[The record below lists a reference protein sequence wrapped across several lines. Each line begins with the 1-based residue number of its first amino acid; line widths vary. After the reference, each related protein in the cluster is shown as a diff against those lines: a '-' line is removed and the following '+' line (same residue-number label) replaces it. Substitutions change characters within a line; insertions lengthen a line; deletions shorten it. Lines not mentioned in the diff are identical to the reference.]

1 MAEFNLKGRV
11 AIVTGA
17 GSGIGRAAAV
27 SLARS
32 GAAVVV
38 NYLNSE
44 SGANE
49 TVAEIQALRRN
60 ACAVRAD
67 VTRLGD
73 VSQLVLTTL
82 EYFGRIDIL
91 VNNAGS
97 LVQRV
102 GIEEC
107 SEALWEAVMAVNAKS
122 VFLCSQAVIPHLRR
136 QQGGRIINLSSLAAQ
151 TGGLGGALPYASA
164 KGAVNSFTKGLAR
177 ELAPDQITVNAIAPG
192 IISTPFLTKFSQPE
206 SLQKAISETPLR
218 RAGTPE
224 EVAELITYL
233 ASDEAAF
240 ITGEIF
246 AIDGGR

>member
-17 GSGIGRAAAV
+17 GSGIGRAAAI

-38 NYLNSE
+38 NYLKSE
-44 SGANE
+44 QGAHE

-60 ACAVRAD
+60 AFAVRAD
-67 VTRLGD
+67 VTMLGD

-97 LVQRV
+97 LVQRT

-107 SEALWEAVMAVNAKS
+107 SEALWEAVMAVNVKS

-136 QQGGRIINLSSLAAQ
+136 QQGGRIINISSLAAQ

-177 ELAPDQITVNAIAPG
+177 ELAPDKITVNAIAPG
-192 IISTPFLTKFSQPE
+192 IINTPFLTKFSQPE
-206 SLQKAISETPLR
+206 TLQKVINETPLR

>member
-97 LVQRV
+97 LVQRA

-177 ELAPDQITVNAIAPG
+177 ELAPDQLTVNAIAPG
-192 IISTPFLTKFSQPE
+192 IISTPFLTKFSPPE

>member
-107 SEALWEAVMAVNAKS
+107 SEALWEAVMAGNAKS